1 MLRAPSRLEQSAAAG
16 ERGRGEH
23 GGGCAEKREKERGGT
38 GRGGR
43 NGEGESEC
51 AELVFAAFQK
61 RGCRACTQRRGF
73 LCRRRGSE
81 AVRCVTR
88 FCLEVE
94 NETAPTP
101 LCVSGK
107 REKKNHA
114 ANKKTT
120 PISSTVEL
128 FQMGFICVC
137 VCVFFLLFLPLITL
151 PYAERLPGSAGSIH
165 SCPCTARGSPEQPHG
180 CPLSPCLARCNHTAL
195 RLSFTLLRIT
205 TF

>member
-1 MLRAPSRLEQSAAAG
+1 MRSAESERNRIRLLTRITAALPALRLSAAYSRGAVAEAERLHRIAPPRRECPQPPPGGGGGSKRRVLRAPSRLEQSAAAG

-23 GGGCAEKREKERGGT
+23 GGSARRKGKR
-38 GRGGR
+38 RGGR

-107 REKKNHA
+107 REKKN
-114 ANKKTT
+114 
-120 PISSTVEL
+120 P
-128 FQMGFICVC
+128 
-137 VCVFFLLFLPLITL
+137 
-151 PYAERLPGSAGSIH
+151 
-165 SCPCTARGSPEQPHG
+165 RGQ
-180 CPLSPCLARCNHTAL
+180 
-195 RLSFTLLRIT
+195 
-205 TF
+205 

>member
-1 MLRAPSRLEQSAAAG
+1 MCCVPHPGWNSQRLLGREGG
-16 ERGRGEH
+16 ESTGGVRGEK
-23 GGGCAEKREKERGGT
+23 GKGEGGGT

-107 REKKNHA
+107 REKKTHA

-137 VCVFFLLFLPLITL
+137 VCFLSSFFAIDYFAP
-151 PYAERLPGSAGSIH
+151 R
-165 SCPCTARGSPEQPHG
+165 
-180 CPLSPCLARCNHTAL
+180 
-195 RLSFTLLRIT
+195 
-205 TF
+205 